1 MASGFLSQLKI
12 VYRGLLRAQNDLK
25 NELFAKHGK
34 CNRGDVGFVLFL
46 GERLDLENSRNKNR
60 AWGGRAGEE
69 REGALIVPSR
79 LPSSREELA
88 TVNCFYNHHCP
99 TSSFNIN

>member
-1 MASGFLSQLKI
+1 M
-12 VYRGLLRAQNDLK
+12 
-25 NELFAKHGK
+25 E
-34 CNRGDVGFVLFL
+34 
-46 GERLDLENSRNKNR
+46 E
-60 AWGGRAGEE
+60 GREEE
-69 REGALIVPSR
+69 REGALIVPLR